1 MLAVLFLCL
10 LKCDTEMHV
19 LTQGGA
25 RCAEMDAAPHIF
37 MRRADSSDAYAS
49 ALSPAAHDSACGR
62 MGLMNYL
69 KF

>member
-10 LKCDTEMHV
+10 LKCNTEMHV

-37 MRRADSSDAYAS
+37 MRRADPRTHTH
-49 ALSPAAHDSACGR
+49 LHFRPLLMTPHAAEWSR
-62 MGLMNYL
+62 
-69 KF
+69 